1 MSLSDIAV
9 LIGNPVTH
17 SLSPVFQQAA
27 FDHMSINVRY
37 EAWETH
43 ADELKQ
49 KIALF
54 GILIIKNILI
64 FVQWV

>member
-37 EAWETH
+37 EAWETQ
-43 ADELKQ
+43 DS
-49 KIALF
+49 
-54 GILIIKNILI
+54 
-64 FVQWV
+64 FVTFF